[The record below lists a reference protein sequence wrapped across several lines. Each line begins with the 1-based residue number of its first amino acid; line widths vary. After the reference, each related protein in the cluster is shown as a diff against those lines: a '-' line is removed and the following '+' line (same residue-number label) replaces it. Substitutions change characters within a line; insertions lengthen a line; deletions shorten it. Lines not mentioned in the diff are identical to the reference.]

1 MNSDGEIKKQLTF
14 RDTLKNPSFKRVVL
28 IDFDNTITKID
39 VLDYVIQ
46 HIHGVDVEEMMPVGL
61 SGNFERLLFRI
72 NSLVGINVEKILPLL
87 TSDILL
93 DGYKQF
99 FKWLK
104 DEKFL
109 SFIVSGN
116 IDLII
121 QAYQPILGFSGI
133 IATRTRVVKGV
144 IQPVSVKDIQKNYTQ
159 IRGILG
165 LENVLFNSFIFGI
178 GNNFY
183 DEAIFAVAD
192 HSVLFNGDTEMRNKL
207 TFDSIEGDLYDLQ
220 RYLSSQFDK

>member
-1 MNSDGEIKKQLTF
+1 
-14 RDTLKNPSFKRVVL
+14 
-28 IDFDNTITKID
+28 
-39 VLDYVIQ
+39 
-46 HIHGVDVEEMMPVGL
+46 
-61 SGNFERLLFRI
+61 
-72 NSLVGINVEKILPLL
+72 
-87 TSDILL
+87 
-93 DGYKQF
+93 
-99 FKWLK
+99 
-104 DEKFL
+104 
-109 SFIVSGN
+109 VSGN

-192 HSVLFNGDTEMRNKL
+192 HSVLFNVDTEMRNKL
-207 TFDSIEGDLYDLQ
+207 TTLHRRGIYELQ
-220 RYLSSQFDK
+220 RYLSSPFDKKIMDNVIRQVLTICTSQQSIPGFKAPPIW